1 MNSDWI
7 MRPLPMKPEFINK
20 LEFSKSTTIQQIAS
34 QPAFF
39 KYVLAVENGP
49 ILDGYIDPV
58 TSGFTKGVIFVNGR
72 NLGRYWSIGPQ
83 KTLYL
88 PGPWLKHGGNEIIIF
103 DEMPKS
109 TDFELSFSLKH
120 ELGPKNLRPA

>member
-7 MRPLPMKPEFINK
+7 MRPLPMKPDFLNK
-20 LEFSKSTTIQQIAS
+20 LEFSKSTANNQIS
-34 QPAFF
+34 GQPTFF
-39 KYVLAVENGP
+39 KFILYVENGP

-72 NLGRYWSIGPQ
+72 NLGRYWDIGPQ

-88 PGPWLKHGGNEIIIF
+88 PGPWLKLGHNEIIVF
-103 DEMPKS
+103 DEMPNDKN
-109 TDFELSFSLKH
+109 FELSFSIKH